1 MTFEGSLSHDKNPL
15 KKDLSQYEKKNL
27 NTASRAEG
35 TWVGLYD
42 ALVGDVFGTAA
53 SLGVTTL
60 FPDSN
65 MIFLDNTGSG
75 TDDVGAPNF
84 MNGLLYFAHGASQ
97 TYDPACPVWGAGYES
112 EALFA
117 PTAKHI
123 IDSLRLYYLYD
134 RNINATKEIIAA
146 DSTII
151 IDTIVTYDTA
161 AYDTL
166 VVEGDTTFDTT
177 IVTMITSINADTAV
191 IMDTMAAKSVIDTLR
206 VFIVRIDDAI
216 QDVYSYT
223 ESSTGEQSPFAYI
236 RYDSSNLGP
245 QDVYLTKTIDILLDS
260 NMADNGTDLATLT
273 VDLGGLEILGSEKF
287 TYTLA
292 FIPGNAYSFGDTLVS
307 FEETPSVITNPT
319 NQFQIVTFEEEEGS
333 EMLSQELSEDLT
345 YNYASMAFTD
355 QRYMDT
361 ASFWGN
367 EYYTPAHWY
376 TAGFPLQQ
384 ILCEYYISF
393 AAADFI
399 TSVDG
404 REVTVADN
412 SSFEAKTVT
421 WDFGDDSGNS
431 KIGAE
436 ATYEY
441 DSAATYTITM
451 TAKEEGTNASYSTTK
466 KVTTSWYD
474 NVEEVEELMNV
485 SVFPNPATDN
495 LFINVDLNNAE
506 TVTVQVMD
514 MYGRIAYTETLNGN
528 SYRNN
533 ISVSNFATG
542 IYQVKVVAG
551 ENTITNNVYIGK

>member
-1 MTFEGSLSHDKNPL
+1 
-15 KKDLSQYEKKNL
+15 
-27 NTASRAEG
+27 
-35 TWVGLYD
+35 
-42 ALVGDVFGTAA
+42 
-53 SLGVTTL
+53 
-60 FPDSN
+60 
-65 MIFLDNTGSG
+65 
-75 TDDVGAPNF
+75 
-84 MNGLLYFAHGASQ
+84 
-97 TYDPACPVWGAGYES
+97 
-112 EALFA
+112 
-117 PTAKHI
+117 
-123 IDSLRLYYLYD
+123 
-134 RNINATKEIIAA
+134 
-146 DSTII
+146 
-151 IDTIVTYDTA
+151 
-161 AYDTL
+161 
-166 VVEGDTTFDTT
+166 
-177 IVTMITSINADTAV
+177 
-191 IMDTMAAKSVIDTLR
+191 MAAKSVIDTLR

-474 NVEEVEELMNV
+474 NVQEVEELMNV

>member
-1 MTFEGSLSHDKNPL
+1 MMKKTYLVVLLSLITSLGFSQMTFEGSLSHDKNPL

-134 RNINATKEIIAA
+134 RNINATKEMISI
-146 DSTII
+146 DS
-151 IDTIVTYDTA
+151 IDTM
-161 AYDTL
+161 
-166 VVEGDTTFDTT
+166 VER
-177 IVTMITSINADTAV
+177 
-191 IMDTMAAKSVIDTLR
+191 SVIDTLR
-206 VFIVRIDDAI
+206 VFIVRIDDPI
-216 QDVYSYT
+216 QDFAYSYT
-223 ESSTGEQSPFAYI
+223 TSSTGESPFIYI
-236 RYDSSNLGP
+236 PYDSSNLGP
-245 QDVYLTKTIDILLDS
+245 QDLFLMETIDILLDS

-273 VDLGGLEILGSEKF
+273 VDLGGLEILGTEKF

-292 FIPGNAYSFGDTLVS
+292 FIPGNEYSFGDTLVS
-307 FEETPSVITNPT
+307 FEETPSVIANPT
-319 NQFQIVTFEEEEGS
+319 NQFQIVTFEEEEGGD
-333 EMLSQELSEDLT
+333 MLSQELSEELT

-376 TAGFPLQQ
+376 TAGFPLEQ

-393 AAADFI
+393 AAADFL

-412 SSFEAKTVT
+412 SSFESKTVT

-474 NVEEVEELMNV
+474 NVQEVEELMNV

-495 LFINVDLNNAE
+495 LIINVDLNNAE
-506 TVTVQVMD
+506 TVTVLVMD

>member
-1 MTFEGSLSHDKNPL
+1 MMKKTYLVVLLSLITSLGFSQMTFEGSLSHDKNPL

-27 NTASRAEG
+27 NTASRADG
-35 TWVGLYD
+35 NWVGLYD

-134 RNINATKEIIAA
+134 RNINATKEMISI
-146 DSTII
+146 DS
-151 IDTIVTYDTA
+151 IDTM
-161 AYDTL
+161 
-166 VVEGDTTFDTT
+166 VER
-177 IVTMITSINADTAV
+177 
-191 IMDTMAAKSVIDTLR
+191 SVIDTLR
-206 VFIVRIDDAI
+206 VFIVRIDDPI
-216 QDVYSYT
+216 QDFAYSYT
-223 ESSTGEQSPFAYI
+223 TSSTGESPFIYI
-236 RYDSSNLGP
+236 PYDSSNLGP
-245 QDVYLTKTIDILLDS
+245 QDLFLMETIDILLDS

-273 VDLGGLEILGSEKF
+273 VDLGGLEILGTEKF

-292 FIPGNAYSFGDTLVS
+292 FIPGNEYSFGDTLVS
-307 FEETPSVITNPT
+307 FEETPSVIANPT
-319 NQFQIVTFEEEEGS
+319 NQFQIVTFEEEEGGD
-333 EMLSQELSEDLT
+333 MLSQELSEELT

-376 TAGFPLQQ
+376 TAGFPLEQ

-412 SSFEAKTVT
+412 SSFESKTVT

-474 NVEEVEELMNV
+474 NVQEVEDLMNV

>member
-1 MTFEGSLSHDKNPL
+1 MMKKTYLVVLLSLITSLGFSQMTFEGSLSHDKNPL

-134 RNINATKEIIAA
+134 RNINATKEMISI
-146 DSTII
+146 DS
-151 IDTIVTYDTA
+151 IDTM
-161 AYDTL
+161 
-166 VVEGDTTFDTT
+166 VER
-177 IVTMITSINADTAV
+177 
-191 IMDTMAAKSVIDTLR
+191 SVIDTLR
-206 VFIVRIDDAI
+206 VFIVRIDDPI
-216 QDVYSYT
+216 QDFAYSYT
-223 ESSTGEQSPFAYI
+223 TSSTGESPFIYI
-236 RYDSSNLGP
+236 PYDSSNLGP
-245 QDVYLTKTIDILLDS
+245 QDLFLMETIDILLDS

-273 VDLGGLEILGSEKF
+273 VDLGGLEILGTEKF

-292 FIPGNAYSFGDTLVS
+292 FIPGNEYSFGDTLVS
-307 FEETPSVITNPT
+307 FEETPSVIANPT
-319 NQFQIVTFEEEEGS
+319 NQFQIVTFEEEEGGD
-333 EMLSQELSEDLT
+333 MLSQELSEELT

-376 TAGFPLQQ
+376 TAGFPLEQ

-393 AAADFI
+393 AAADFL

-412 SSFEAKTVT
+412 SSFESKTVT

-474 NVEEVEELMNV
+474 NVQEVEELMNV

-495 LFINVDLNNAE
+495 LIINVDLNNAE

>member
-1 MTFEGSLSHDKNPL
+1 MMKKTYLVVLLSLITSLGFSQMTFEGSLSHDKNPL

-134 RNINATKEIIAA
+134 RNINATKEMISI
-146 DSTII
+146 DS
-151 IDTIVTYDTA
+151 IDTM
-161 AYDTL
+161 
-166 VVEGDTTFDTT
+166 VER
-177 IVTMITSINADTAV
+177 
-191 IMDTMAAKSVIDTLR
+191 SVIDTLR
-206 VFIVRIDDAI
+206 VFIVRIDDPI
-216 QDVYSYT
+216 QDFAYSYT
-223 ESSTGEQSPFAYI
+223 TSSTGESPFIYI
-236 RYDSSNLGP
+236 PYDSSNLGP
-245 QDVYLTKTIDILLDS
+245 QDLFLMETIDILLDS

-273 VDLGGLEILGSEKF
+273 VDLGGLEILGTEKF

-292 FIPGNAYSFGDTLVS
+292 FIPGNEYSFGDTLVS
-307 FEETPSVITNPT
+307 FEETPSVIANPT
-319 NQFQIVTFEEEEGS
+319 NQFQIVTFEEEEGGD
-333 EMLSQELSEDLT
+333 MLSQELSEELT

-361 ASFWGN
+361 ATFWGN

-376 TAGFPLQQ
+376 TAGFPLEQ

-393 AAADFI
+393 AAADFL

-412 SSFEAKTVT
+412 SSFESKTVT

-474 NVEEVEELMNV
+474 NVQEVEELMNV

-495 LFINVDLNNAE
+495 LIINVDLNNAE

>member
-1 MTFEGSLSHDKNPL
+1 MMKKTYLVVLLSLITSLGFSQMTFEGSLSHDKNPL

-27 NTASRAEG
+27 NTASRADG
-35 TWVGLYD
+35 NWVGLYD

-134 RNINATKEIIAA
+134 RNINATKEMISI
-146 DSTII
+146 DS
-151 IDTIVTYDTA
+151 IDTM
-161 AYDTL
+161 
-166 VVEGDTTFDTT
+166 VER
-177 IVTMITSINADTAV
+177 
-191 IMDTMAAKSVIDTLR
+191 SVIDTLR
-206 VFIVRIDDAI
+206 VFIVRIDDPI
-216 QDVYSYT
+216 QDFAYSYT
-223 ESSTGEQSPFAYI
+223 TSSTGESPFIYI
-236 RYDSSNLGP
+236 PYDSSNLGP
-245 QDVYLTKTIDILLDS
+245 QDLFLMETIDILLDS

-273 VDLGGLEILGSEKF
+273 VDLGGLEILGTEKF

-292 FIPGNAYSFGDTLVS
+292 FIPGNEYSFGDTLVS
-307 FEETPSVITNPT
+307 FEETPSVIANPT
-319 NQFQIVTFEEEEGS
+319 NQFQIVTFEEEEGGD
-333 EMLSQELSEDLT
+333 MLSQELSEELT

-361 ASFWGN
+361 ATFWGN

-376 TAGFPLQQ
+376 TAGFPLEQ

-412 SSFEAKTVT
+412 SSFESKTVT

-474 NVEEVEELMNV
+474 NVQEVEELMNV

-495 LFINVDLNNAE
+495 LIINVDLNNAE

>member
-1 MTFEGSLSHDKNPL
+1 MMKKTYLVVLLSLITSLGFSQMTFEGSLSHDKNPL

-134 RNINATKEIIAA
+134 RNINATKEMISI
-146 DSTII
+146 DS
-151 IDTIVTYDTA
+151 IDTM
-161 AYDTL
+161 
-166 VVEGDTTFDTT
+166 VER
-177 IVTMITSINADTAV
+177 
-191 IMDTMAAKSVIDTLR
+191 SVIDTLR
-206 VFIVRIDDAI
+206 VFIVRIDDPI
-216 QDVYSYT
+216 QDFAYSYT
-223 ESSTGEQSPFAYI
+223 TSSTGESPFIYI
-236 RYDSSNLGP
+236 PYDSSNLGP
-245 QDVYLTKTIDILLDS
+245 QDLFLMETIDILLDS

-273 VDLGGLEILGSEKF
+273 VDLGGLEILGTEKF

-292 FIPGNAYSFGDTLVS
+292 FIPGNEYSFGDTLVS
-307 FEETPSVITNPT
+307 FEETPSVIANPT
-319 NQFQIVTFEEEEGS
+319 NQFQIVTFEEEEGGD
-333 EMLSQELSEDLT
+333 MLSQELSEELT

-361 ASFWGN
+361 ATFWGN

-376 TAGFPLQQ
+376 TAGFPLEQ

-393 AAADFI
+393 AAADFL

-412 SSFEAKTVT
+412 SSFESKTVT

-474 NVEEVEELMNV
+474 NVQEVEELMNV
-485 SVFPNPATDN
+485 SIFPNPATDN
-495 LFINVDLNNAE
+495 LIINVDLNNAE
-506 TVTVQVMD
+506 TVTVLVMD

>member
-1 MTFEGSLSHDKNPL
+1 MMKKTYLVVLLSLITSLGFSQMTFEGSLSHDKNPL

-27 NTASRAEG
+27 NTASRADG
-35 TWVGLYD
+35 NWVGLYD

-134 RNINATKEIIAA
+134 RNINATKEMISI
-146 DSTII
+146 DS
-151 IDTIVTYDTA
+151 IDTM
-161 AYDTL
+161 
-166 VVEGDTTFDTT
+166 VER
-177 IVTMITSINADTAV
+177 
-191 IMDTMAAKSVIDTLR
+191 SVIDTLR
-206 VFIVRIDDAI
+206 VFIVRIDDPI
-216 QDVYSYT
+216 QDFAYSYT
-223 ESSTGEQSPFAYI
+223 TSSTGESPFIYI
-236 RYDSSNLGP
+236 PYDSSNLGP
-245 QDVYLTKTIDILLDS
+245 QDLFLMETIDILLDS

-273 VDLGGLEILGSEKF
+273 VDLGGLEILGTEKF

-292 FIPGNAYSFGDTLVS
+292 FIPGNEYSFGDTLVS
-307 FEETPSVITNPT
+307 FEETPSVIANPT
-319 NQFQIVTFEEEEGS
+319 NQFQIVTFEEEEGGD
-333 EMLSQELSEDLT
+333 MLSQELSEELT

-361 ASFWGN
+361 ATFWGN

-376 TAGFPLQQ
+376 TAGFPLEQ

-393 AAADFI
+393 AAADFL

-412 SSFEAKTVT
+412 SSFESKTVT

-474 NVEEVEELMNV
+474 NVQEVEELMNV

-495 LFINVDLNNAE
+495 LIINVDLNNAE

>member
-97 TYDPACPVWGAGYES
+97 TYDPACPIWGAGYES

-134 RNINATKEIIAA
+134 RNINATKEMISI
-146 DSTII
+146 DS
-151 IDTIVTYDTA
+151 V
-161 AYDTL
+161 
-166 VVEGDTTFDTT
+166 
-177 IVTMITSINADTAV
+177 
-191 IMDTMAAKSVIDTLR
+191 DTMVERSVIDTLR

-223 ESSTGEQSPFAYI
+223 SSSTGESPFAYI
-236 RYDSSNLGP
+236 PYDSSNLGP
-245 QDVYLTKTIDILLDS
+245 QDVYLMKTIDILLDS
-260 NMADNGTDLATLT
+260 NMVDNGTDLATLT
-273 VDLGGLEILGSEKF
+273 VGLDGLEILGSEKF

-292 FIPGNAYSFGDTLVS
+292 FIPGNAYSLGDTLVS

-333 EMLSQELSEDLT
+333 EMLSQELSEELT

>member
-1 MTFEGSLSHDKNPL
+1 MMKKTYLVVLLSLITSLGFSQMTFEGSLSHDKNPL

-134 RNINATKEIIAA
+134 RNINATKEMISI
-146 DSTII
+146 DS
-151 IDTIVTYDTA
+151 IDTM
-161 AYDTL
+161 
-166 VVEGDTTFDTT
+166 VER
-177 IVTMITSINADTAV
+177 
-191 IMDTMAAKSVIDTLR
+191 SVIDTLR
-206 VFIVRIDDAI
+206 VFIVRIDDPI
-216 QDVYSYT
+216 QDFAYSYT
-223 ESSTGEQSPFAYI
+223 TSSTGESPFIYI
-236 RYDSSNLGP
+236 PYDSSNLGP
-245 QDVYLTKTIDILLDS
+245 QDLFLMETIDILLDS

-273 VDLGGLEILGSEKF
+273 VDLGGLEILGTEKF

-292 FIPGNAYSFGDTLVS
+292 FIPGNEYSFGDTLVS
-307 FEETPSVITNPT
+307 FEETPSVIANPT
-319 NQFQIVTFEEEEGS
+319 NQFQIVTFEEEEGGD
-333 EMLSQELSEDLT
+333 MLSQELSEELT

-361 ASFWGN
+361 ATFWGN

-376 TAGFPLQQ
+376 TAGFPLEQ

-393 AAADFI
+393 AAADFL

-412 SSFEAKTVT
+412 SSFESKTVT

-474 NVEEVEELMNV
+474 NVQEVEELMNV
-485 SVFPNPATDN
+485 SLFPNPATDN
-495 LFINVDLNNAE
+495 LIINVDLNNAE